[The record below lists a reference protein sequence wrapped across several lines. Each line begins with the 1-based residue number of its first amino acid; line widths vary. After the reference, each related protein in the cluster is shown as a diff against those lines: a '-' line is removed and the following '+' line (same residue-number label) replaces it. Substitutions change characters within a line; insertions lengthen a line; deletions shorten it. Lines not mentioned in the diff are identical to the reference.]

1 MAETAPRIIDAA
13 VRAIAEDNAALH
25 IACAISRGEVE
36 RHLDDAVLTA
46 WIRREA
52 DQTSPEDV
60 LDRAIAALTTAQCE
74 ALLVVPAVRDALRS
88 LCIADL
94 AHEAEALQERER
106 MLGED
111 WGRPYDPIAAD
122 RRALAREVAAANRAM
137 RAQP

>member
-1 MAETAPRIIDAA
+1 MSTKVTALFPR
-13 VRAIAEDNAALH
+13 L
-25 IACAISRGEVE
+25 
-36 RHLDDAVLTA
+36 
-46 WIRREA
+46 RR
-52 DQTSPEDV
+52 P
-60 LDRAIAALTTAQCE
+60 LR
-74 ALLVVPAVRDALRS
+74 LVVPAVRDALRS